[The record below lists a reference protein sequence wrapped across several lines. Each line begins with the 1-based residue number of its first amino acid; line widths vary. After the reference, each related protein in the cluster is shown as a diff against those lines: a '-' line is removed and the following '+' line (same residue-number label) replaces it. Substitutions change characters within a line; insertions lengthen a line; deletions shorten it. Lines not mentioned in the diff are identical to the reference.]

1 MSQMLRLCEVSG
13 RMLCVI
19 RIEVF
24 RFDRDISICHE
35 IFRCWQIIVAISK
48 AHEHLAESQALLD
61 DVQELHRKFLVL
73 GASPRVVG

>member
-1 MSQMLRLCEVSG
+1 
-13 RMLCVI
+13 MLCVI

-61 DVQELHRKFLVL
+61 DVQELQRKFLVL
-73 GASPRVVG
+73 RTNRQECFNFISYETHIV